1 MSEENVEIVRR
12 RYDALR
18 QGDVE
23 GFFELTDRDVEWWDR
38 ADDPWA
44 AVHRG
49 RDACMK
55 HLAEITE
62 DAELLVE
69 PLEFIDADDLVVVP
83 VRLVGRGR
91 SSGVPFDEQEV
102 HMFRLRD
109 GKVTEVREYRERDEA
124 LKAIGLSD
132 GAEPDDVDR

>member
-1 MSEENVEIVRR
+1 MSQKNVEIVRR
-12 RYDALR
+12 RFDALR
-18 QGDVE
+18 QGNME
-23 GFFELTDRDVEWWDR
+23 GFIELTDLDVEWWDR
-38 ADDPWA
+38 ADDLWGA

-62 DAELLVE
+62 EVEMLVE

-91 SSGVPFDEQEV
+91 TSGVPFDEQEV
-102 HMFRLRD
+102 HLFRLRG

-124 LKAIGLSD
+124 LKAVGL
-132 GAEPDDVDR
+132 AE